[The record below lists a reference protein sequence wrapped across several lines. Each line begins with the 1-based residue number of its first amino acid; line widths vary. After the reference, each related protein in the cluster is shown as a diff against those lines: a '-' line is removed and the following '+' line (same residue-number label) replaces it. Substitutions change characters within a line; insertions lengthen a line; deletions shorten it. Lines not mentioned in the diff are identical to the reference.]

1 MTWRGLV
8 ALVLA
13 ACVAACSHTRSVGS
27 GEESS
32 AAEQAGPPYDE
43 NAPAKHRPG
52 RVAEANAGPRT
63 FKSTGGVP
71 LSTSPVG
78 LLKPGA
84 AKRIQERLVGQGGLS
99 ADQLTGQ
106 LDGPTRSALARFQTA
121 NDLPPTGDPDDAT
134 VKKLGLDAADIFVS
148 GQ

>member
-1 MTWRGLV
+1 MMRRGLV
-8 ALVLA
+8 ALALA
-13 ACVAACSHTRSVGS
+13 ACLAACSHTKSVGS
-27 GEESS
+27 ETES

-43 NAPAKHRPG
+43 NAPAKHRPA
-52 RVAEANAGPRT
+52 RAEASAGPRT

-84 AKRIQERLVGQGGLS
+84 AKRIQEQLAGQGALP
-99 ADQLTGQ
+99 ADQVTGQ
-106 LDGPTRSALARFQTA
+106 LDGPTRSALARFQA
-121 NDLPPTGDPDDAT
+121 EHQLPATGDPDDAT